1 MKVAVSGAQMTI
13 WWLWLLLG
21 APLVLDWVLPL
32 RGLMSLGLWAL
43 VSVLIVPWAVAT
55 LRFTSAPAAE
65 LDDSRRRA
73 RVRERHLWGAVLR
86 VSLLLLA
93 CSFIVAKWS
102 LLLAA
107 DAHDPSYAGS
117 SRSYT
122 VGLGLMFVLGLAARD
137 LRAARFLASISL
149 HPARLMALSF
159 GGVALLGTAL
169 LSLPICSKNM
179 SSVSLVDNL
188 FMALSAVC
196 VTGLS
201 SVSIAETYSL
211 PGQVVVLALIQ
222 SGGLGIMVLS
232 AAVAIMS
239 GQRLGLKSSAML
251 TEVVDGA
258 SLATLRRNVLTICGF
273 TLVFEALGAVA
284 LYMQWAEHPAILQT
298 SGHPMAGAGNLWWA
312 AIFHAVSA
320 FCNCGL
326 SNFEGGM
333 VPFSGYPLTLGLV
346 GALVVLGG
354 LGFPVLDEVLRAA
367 IQKLRRRRLAALS
380 LHSRVVLRTSAVLLI
395 VMLVGY
401 AVLEW
406 SASLRELPPADR
418 IAAATF
424 QALVVRTGGFNTIDY
439 GAMLPPALLLTCA
452 AMFIGAGPGSTAG
465 GIKVTTLVALLA
477 GLRAELSGSPP
488 RVLNRTLPDTV
499 IRKAMGV
506 AFLSMSIVMSAFFLL
521 LVLESHPP
529 IDLAFEVVSAFSTT
543 GLSTG
548 ITAALTTPGKLLIC
562 ALMFIGRIGPLTLAF
577 ALAAKAQQRAV
588 TLPNERVLIG

>member
-1 MKVAVSGAQMTI
+1 MRL
-13 WWLWLLLG
+13 WWLWLLLA
-21 APLVLDWVLPL
+21 APLLLDWVLPL
-32 RGLMSLGLWAL
+32 RGSMSLGLWAL
-43 VSVLIVPWAVAT
+43 VSVLTVPWGVAT

-73 RVRERHLWGAVLR
+73 HLRERHRWGVVLR
-86 VSLLLLA
+86 VSLVLLA

-107 DAHDPSYAGS
+107 DAHDPAYVGS
-117 SRSYT
+117 ARSYT
-122 VGLGLMFVLGLAARD
+122 VGLGLMFALGLAARD
-137 LRAARFLASISL
+137 LRAARFLASVSL

-159 GGVALLGTAL
+159 GSVGLLGTAL

-179 SSVSLVDNL
+179 SSISLVDNL

-196 VTGLS
+196 VTGLGT
-201 SVSIAETYSL
+201 VSIAETYSV
-211 PGQVVVLALIQ
+211 PGQFVVLALMQ
-222 SGGLGIMVLS
+222 AGGLGIMVLS

-239 GQRLGLKSSAML
+239 GRRLGLRSSAML

-258 SLATLRRNVLTICGF
+258 SLATLRRSVLTICVF

-284 LYMQWAEHPAILQT
+284 LYVQWAEHPAILQT
-298 SGHPMAGAGNLWWA
+298 SGDPMAGAGNLWWA

-320 FCNCGL
+320 FCNCGM

-333 VPFSGYPLTLGLV
+333 VPFAGHPLTLAVV
-346 GALVVLGG
+346 GALVVVGG
-354 LGFPVLDEVLRAA
+354 LGFPVLDELVRAA
-367 IQKLRRRRLAALS
+367 VQKLRGRRLAALS
-380 LHSRVVLRTSAVLLI
+380 LHSRVVLRASAVLLV
-395 VMLVGY
+395 VMVVGY

-406 SASLRELPPADR
+406 SASLRELPHVDR
-418 IAAATF
+418 MAAATF
-424 QALVVRTGGFNTIDY
+424 QALVVRSGGFNAIDY
-439 GAMLPPALLLTCA
+439 GAMLPPALLITCA
-452 AMFIGAGPGSTAG
+452 AMFIGAGPGSTGG
-465 GIKVTTLVALLA
+465 GIKVTTFVALLA

-521 LVLESHPP
+521 LVLEPHPP
-529 IDLAFEVVSAFSTT
+529 LELAFEAVSAFSTT

-548 ITAALTTPGKLLIC
+548 ITAVLTTPGKLLIC
-562 ALMFIGRIGPLTLAF
+562 VLMFIGRIGPLTLAF
-577 ALAAKAQQRAV
+577 ALAAKARERAV